1 MAKRRSNGQ
10 GTLFKRVD
18 NGPWTAAWFD
28 HTGRRRIRSTRTTD
42 RRAAEQI
49 LAKFVADAALRR
61 AGVIDPR
68 LDKLAEEAKRDLDG
82 HIAAYEAHLQ
92 AGHRAD
98 KHVSST
104 IGYIRAMATDAGWIT
119 TADISVEQV
128 NRFAQRLSKHRR
140 RSART
145 VHAYLTAMKGFT
157 RWLMVSG
164 KIASDPL
171 ISVSKPN
178 PKTDRRRERRML
190 LPEEWEWLRATT
202 AEGPHRYRNTGWER
216 VLIYATA
223 IQTGLRQNEL
233 RSLTRGRLYLDHQP
247 PFITVKAGATKNA
260 KDARQY
266 IQPDLATQLAEY
278 VATKAPA
285 SPVFE
290 LVGGSEVADMLR
302 ADLAD
307 ARQAWLEATRNDLTE
322 YPRRLQSDFLKDINS
337 EGERL
342 DFHALRHTCGAWLAL
357 SGAHPKAVQ
366 AVMRHSTIT
375 LTMDT
380 YGHLFP
386 GQEAETVA
394 RLPQI
399 LGDSITVLRPT
410 GTNP

>member
-1 MAKRRSNGQ
+1 
-10 GTLFKRVD
+10 V
-18 NGPWTAAWFD
+18 
-28 HTGRRRIRSTRTTD
+28 
-42 RRAAEQI
+42 
-49 LAKFVADAALRR
+49 
-61 AGVIDPR
+61 
-68 LDKLAEEAKRDLDG
+68 LD
-82 HIAAYEAHLQ
+82 
-92 AGHRAD
+92 
-98 KHVSST
+98 
-104 IGYIRAMATDAGWIT
+104 
-119 TADISVEQV
+119 
-128 NRFAQRLSKHRR
+128 
-140 RSART
+140 
-145 VHAYLTAMKGFT
+145 
-157 RWLMVSG
+157 G

-190 LPEEWEWLRATT
+190 LPEEWEWLRTTT

-266 IQPDLATQLAEY
+266 IQPDLATQLAEH
-278 VATKAPA
+278 VATQAPA

-307 ARQAWLEATRNDLTE
+307 ARQAWLEAARNDLVE

-399 LGDSITVLRPT
+399 LGNSIPALRPT